1 MYYFLLM
8 MIFVEKDIIDAILE
22 VGLRIEK
29 KEIYFIVY

>member
-8 MIFVEKDIIDAILE
+8 MIFVEKDIIDTILE